1 MTLYFTYKFRD
12 TIKSF
17 TLFITDKI
25 SKLNQYGP
33 PFEKSISINFS
44 KT

>member
-17 TLFITDKI
+17 TLFITVKTTTKL
-25 SKLNQYGP
+25 SK
-33 PFEKSISINFS
+33 
-44 KT
+44 